1 VSIEDR
7 NLAVGTRLIA
17 NYKKARYV
25 CTVEAAEGGDINRRL
40 CATFLS
46 GAELQS
52 RRQRG
57 RGLTEDDLR
66 RVIHRYPGD
75 VREP

>member
-1 VSIEDR
+1 VGEDDQR
-7 NLAVGTRLIA
+7 DHRT
-17 NYKKARYV
+17 
-25 CTVEAAEGGDINRRL
+25 EAAEGGDINRRL

-46 GAELQS
+46 GAELP

-57 RGLTEDDLR
+57 RGLTEGDLR